1 MGEKIIERV
10 ILTSDATFAELAS
23 PPATPSAGYGRIYRK
38 SDGKVYSMGSD
49 GIESPVGS
57 GGAVDLVT
65 QVAHGFVVADAGRPL
80 YLNGAVYT
88 LAKADL
94 DATAEVVGLLS
105 RRIDADKFEV
115 TTAGEIA
122 GLVAAVFQ
130 ENALPAAGSPLF
142 LSASAAGKLTVT
154 EPSVIGQIS
163 KPCGYVSRSG
173 GGTCD
178 VYFVNMR
185 GVVVGA
191 SNAETAIDLGN
202 NTTTNVLDV
211 SDRDSGTIEGMVYV
225 NATTPLRARFRL
237 PFVKNGAGVYQLSPD
252 QAGTDSVATFLMTS
266 AGVLQCV
273 LANHPGFVSA
283 RFTYGMNPSQVG
295 ATFPLSIG
303 ESKLVPD
310 GGAIGQFETL
320 SNSANTALSTTSPR
334 VGMLNNP
341 TGPRVITLPPGVKK
355 GYRYRLEVTGA
366 TEANYGAIYSP
377 SGTEVDRIGGV
388 GFIEVMALVDGANL
402 LTDWEVI
409 AVRERTGVIT
419 LTGTTGA
426 NTGNVSAI
434 FERNGTA
441 AIGNFSQV
449 SAAAAAQVYIATT
462 AIPTRFQNTIIAQ
475 MMPCALSNNGQYVA
489 GYAFLFTSGTMSFRK
504 YDTSNFTGQSGIGE
518 GTSGYYSTCTWAI
531 RKS

>member
-1 MGEKIIERV
+1 
-10 ILTSDATFAELAS
+10 
-23 PPATPSAGYGRIYRK
+23 
-38 SDGKVYSMGSD
+38 
-49 GIESPVGS
+49 
-57 GGAVDLVT
+57 
-65 QVAHGFVVADAGRPL
+65 
-80 YLNGAVYT
+80 
-88 LAKADL
+88 
-94 DATAEVVGLLS
+94 
-105 RRIDADKFEV
+105 
-115 TTAGEIA
+115 
-122 GLVAAVFQ
+122 
-130 ENALPAAGSPLF
+130 
-142 LSASAAGKLTVT
+142 
-154 EPSVIGQIS
+154 
-163 KPCGYVSRSG
+163 
-173 GGTCD
+173 
-178 VYFVNMR
+178 MR
-185 GVVVGA
+185 GVVVGGSGA
-191 SNAETAIDLGN
+191 LTSIALGN
-202 NTTTNVLDV
+202 NTTTNVQDF
-211 SDRDSGTIEGMVYV
+211 SDRDAGVVEGFVYV
-225 NATTPLRARFRL
+225 NATTPLRAFYRIEFS
-237 PFVKNGAGVYQLSPD
+237 KNGAGVYQASASSTGD
-252 QAGTDSVATFLMTS
+252 VAATFSMTS
-266 AGVLQCV
+266 AGVLQCTLV
-273 LANHPGFVSA
+273 SHPGFVSA
-283 RFTYGMNPSQVG
+283 AFQYGLGGGLVA
-295 ATFPLSIG
+295 ATFPLAIG
-303 ESKLVPD
+303 EGKLVPD

-320 SNSANTALSTTSPR
+320 SNSANTALSITSPR

-409 AVRERTGVIT
+409 AVRERTGIIT

-441 AIGNFSQV
+441 AVGNFSQV
-449 SAAAAAQVYIATT
+449 SAAAAAQVYITTT
-462 AIPTRFQNTIIAQ
+462 AIPSRFQNTIITQ